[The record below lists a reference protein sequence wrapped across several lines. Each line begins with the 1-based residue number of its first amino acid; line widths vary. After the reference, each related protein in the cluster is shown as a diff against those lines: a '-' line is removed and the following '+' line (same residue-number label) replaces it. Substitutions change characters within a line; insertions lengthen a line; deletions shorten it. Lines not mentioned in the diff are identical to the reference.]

1 MGDQRRN
8 PRAYQTRRMTFSA
21 CHRLHSPHLSDEEN
35 KNVFGKCNHIN
46 GHGHN
51 YMVKVTL
58 FGEIDPKTGMIMN
71 MTDLKKNMAEA
82 IMKPMDH
89 KNLDIDVQYFKT
101 RPSTTENLTVFI
113 WKQMQTVME
122 KPDLLYEVEVY
133 ETENNI
139 VSYRGE

>member
-1 MGDQRRN
+1 MDEVRN
-8 PRAYQTRRMTFSA
+8 PKAYQTRRITFSA

-35 KNVFGKCNHIN
+35 KNVFGKCNHVN

-51 YMVKVTL
+51 YIVKVTL
-58 FGEIDPKTGMIMN
+58 FGEIHPKTGMIMN
-71 MTDLKKNMAEA
+71 MTELKKFMEEA

-89 KNLDIDVQYFKT
+89 KNLDKDVEYFVT

-113 WKQMQTVME
+113 WRQMKRVMHQPE
-122 KPDLLYEVEVY
+122 LLYEVEVY

-139 VSYRGE
+139 VKYRGE